1 MRREGWVIEKKRD
14 RGFSVAFLIGA
25 ANESATLSG
34 ACEGSGRRQARS
46 FEGRSNVVVQIS
58 SQPISVVRPV
68 AVAGGFFVIRR
79 EADVVAFSAVD
90 EGLWYAASIHV
101 KLNRGGADCF
111 ACEGCGSH
119 KQIISSDL
127 SILAD
132 EETQFSRLN
141 TGDSSTG
148 WWRGDADIV
157 AACATGDCSSALRQ
171 SHRHPERHGRCHPEI
186 HGWVSTD
193 TNAAGRN
200 EVISRFCRRGA
211 VCLCACV

>member
-1 MRREGWVIEKKRD
+1 MRGIRP
-14 RGFSVAFLIGA
+14 A
-25 ANESATLSG
+25 A
-34 ACEGSGRRQARS
+34 GSNFG
-46 FEGRSNVVVQIS
+46 GRSNVVEQIP

-68 AVAGGFFVIRR
+68 AVAGGFFVIRK

-111 ACEGCGSH
+111 ACEGFGSH

-141 TGDSSTG
+141 TGDLSTC

-157 AACATGDCSSALRQ
+157 AACATGDCNLAPRQ
-171 SHRHPERHGRCHPEI
+171 SHRHPERHGRWRPRESWSGFHRHQRCWPQRSHFP
-186 HGWVSTD
+186 VSPQNRSVSLCMCLIQYLVCT
-193 TNAAGRN
+193 AG
-200 EVISRFCRRGA
+200 VRFCRDDE
-211 VCLCACV
+211 